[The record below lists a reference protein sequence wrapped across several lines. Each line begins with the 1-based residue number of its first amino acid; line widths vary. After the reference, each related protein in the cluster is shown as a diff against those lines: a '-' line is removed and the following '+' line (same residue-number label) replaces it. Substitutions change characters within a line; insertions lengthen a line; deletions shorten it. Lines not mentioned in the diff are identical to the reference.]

1 MCEICS
7 SSLLDDVN
15 KKINWLPDRVVKW
28 AGRRGLVINEKQL
41 ENHFKKHVNP
51 AIFIKSKAGKKVSRK
66 KKADP
71 EMKAPS
77 AKPAAHKK
85 QPVVNAESS
94 DKHNPTDDRF
104 LAEVIGQVFG
114 SLVEGN
120 FDLKIEH
127 GFKAIELKQKLSE
140 NSNVETLL
148 LDLLNEIRRQ
158 ELAANNN
165 SN

>member
-15 KKINWLPDRVVKW
+15 KKINWLPNRVVKW
-28 AGRRGLVINEKQL
+28 AGRRGLVISEKQL
-41 ENHFKKHVNP
+41 ENHFEKHVNP
-51 AIFIKSKAGKKVSRK
+51 ATFIKNKAGKTVQRK
-66 KKADP
+66 RKADP
-71 EMKAPS
+71 EMKIPF
-77 AKPAAHKK
+77 AKPATHKE
-85 QPVVNAESS
+85 QPVFNPESS

-120 FDLKIEH
+120 YALKIEH

-158 ELAANNN
+158 ELE
-165 SN
+165 SNR

>member
-7 SSLLDDVN
+7 SFLLDDVN
-15 KKINWLPDRVVKW
+15 KKINWRPDRVVKW

-41 ENHFKKHVNP
+41 EDHFEKHIDSASPN
-51 AIFIKSKAGKKVSRK
+51 KRKAGKNISRK

-77 AKPAAHKK
+77 AKPVTHKE
-85 QPVVNAESS
+85 QPVVTPESS

-104 LAEVIGQVFG
+104 LAEIIGQVFG

-120 FDLKIEH
+120 YSLKIEH

-158 ELAANNN
+158 ELADNNN